1 MEDLILKLREKFA
14 TSSTETLKK
23 YYEDIKMGNIPT
35 SLSEFSK
42 LGEEKILKYLEDE
55 LRLRGVIKKA
65 KRVEIK

>member
-1 MEDLILKLREKFA
+1 MEDLILRLREKFA

-23 YYEDIKMGNIPT
+23 YYEDIKMGIIPT